1 MKKALYL
8 LLAALLV
15 LSLAAC
21 GKQPATPTPDPTP
34 DPAPNEA
41 PKLVEALIPAEE
53 YPDIVWENA
62 GGGPCWNENYIVTVG
77 NDDSGNSKTIFYSTN
92 RQTGETR
99 STELD
104 GLWVSDSLALYGDS
118 FYWLTIEANKETG
131 ERELL
136 LLKYDCATLEKTTVF
151 TEPCEYWADNSQL
164 AIDDEWAIYVLT
176 LSDSE
181 YEIRGYSFAD
191 GKNHTLMKLESS
203 IFPRLVQMTDG
214 CYSVAL
220 QEPDGWATR
229 IIRLADDETVWENR
243 SESTRVPTRLAFNES
258 WIVLREESQA
268 DPNAGSLRVWNRTTG
283 EELNVDG
290 LKGMLYPSSELYL
303 IGDWLYSTRLVT
315 NEDGSQRQ
323 ALIRIHLPGDQA
335 ELIYD
340 GDVFRF
346 RVDPMT
352 GEIAVW
358 QIYDEPSQNHSTT
371 RKLILLKAS

>member
-1 MKKALYL
+1 MKKTLCL

-77 NDDSGNSKTIFYSTN
+77 NDDSGNYKTIFYSTN

-181 YEIRGYSFAD
+181 
-191 GKNHTLMKLESS
+191 
-203 IFPRLVQMTDG
+203 
-214 CYSVAL
+214 
-220 QEPDGWATR
+220 
-229 IIRLADDETVWENR
+229 
-243 SESTRVPTRLAFNES
+243 
-258 WIVLREESQA
+258 
-268 DPNAGSLRVWNRTTG
+268 
-283 EELNVDG
+283 
-290 LKGMLYPSSELYL
+290 
-303 IGDWLYSTRLVT
+303 
-315 NEDGSQRQ
+315 
-323 ALIRIHLPGDQA
+323 
-335 ELIYD
+335 
-340 GDVFRF
+340 
-346 RVDPMT
+346 
-352 GEIAVW
+352 
-358 QIYDEPSQNHSTT
+358 
-371 RKLILLKAS
+371 

>member
-1 MKKALYL
+1 MKKTLCL

-77 NDDSGNSKTIFYSTN
+77 NDSSNSKTIFYSTN

-104 GLWVSDSLALYGDS
+104 GLWLSDSLALYGDS

-151 TEPCEYWADNSQL
+151 TEPCEYWAADSQL

-191 GKNHTLMKLESS
+191 EKNHTLMKLESS

-220 QEPDGWATR
+220 QKPDGWATR

-268 DPNAGSLRVWNRTTG
+268 DPNFGSLRVWNRTTG

-358 QIYDEPSQNHSTT
+358 QTYDEPSQNHSTT
-371 RKLILLKAS
+371 HKLILLKAN